1 MKDVS
6 GQVNIIF
13 DKEAESVHSKLGEKF
28 YNKLGDKIWVGVGE
42 NLNGQIW
49 NISWRVI
56 VILRNKF
63 K

>member
-28 YNKLGDKIWVGVGE
+28 YNKLSDKIWVGVGG

-49 NISWRVI
+49 GISWRI
-56 VILRNKF
+56 ILILRNKM

>member
-28 YNKLGDKIWVGVGE
+28 YNKLSDKIWVGVEE

-49 NISWRVI
+49 GISWRI
-56 VILRNKF
+56 ILILRNKL

>member
-13 DKEAESVHSKLGEKF
+13 DKEAEIVHSKLGEKF
-28 YNKLGDKIWVGVGE
+28 YNKLSDQIWVGVGG

-56 VILRNKF
+56 IVLRTKM

>member
-28 YNKLGDKIWVGVGE
+28 YNKLSDKIWVGVAE
-42 NLNGQIW
+42 NLNPQIGTT
-49 NISWRVI
+49 SWRVI
-56 VILRNKF
+56 RVLRNQVK
-63 K
+63 

>member
-28 YNKLGDKIWVGVGE
+28 YNKLSDKIWVGVGE

-56 VILRNKF
+56 LILQNKL

>member
-13 DKEAESVHSKLGEKF
+13 DKEAESVSNKLGEKF
-28 YNKLGDKIWVGVGE
+28 YNKLSVKIWDEVGG
-42 NLNGQIW
+42 NLNAQIW
-49 NISWRVI
+49 MTYSRVI
-56 VILRNKF
+56 ISLRTKM

>member
-28 YNKLGDKIWVGVGE
+28 YNKL
-42 NLNGQIW
+42 
-49 NISWRVI
+49 R
-56 VILRNKF
+56 
-63 K
+63 